1 MQDSIDALRQIP
13 HVLSVELIDE
23 GATATDSSVDIASI
37 ERLLSNKK
45 KLSLIGKD
53 GCAVFFSYK
62 SSIVLIKSK
71 PNVNLGA
78 LDLILDSIK

>member
-1 MQDSIDALRQIP
+1 VQDSIDALRQIP

-23 GATATDSSVDIASI
+23 GAVDSGVDVALIQ
-37 ERLLSNKK
+37 RLLSSKK
-45 KLSLIGKD
+45 KLSLIGKE

-62 SSIVLIKSK
+62 SSIVFIKSK

-78 LDLILDSIK
+78 LDLVLDSIK

>member
-23 GATATDSSVDIASI
+23 GAVDSSLDVALIQ
-37 ERLLSNKK
+37 RLLSSKK
-45 KLSLIGKD
+45 KLSLVGKE

-62 SSIVLIKSK
+62 SSIVLIRSK

-78 LDLILDSIK
+78 LDLVLDSIK

>member
-23 GATATDSSVDIASI
+23 GVTDSSVDIASI
-37 ERLLSNKK
+37 QRLLSNKK
-45 KLSLIGKD
+45 KLSLIGKA
-53 GCAVFFSYK
+53 GWAVFFSYK
-62 SSIVLIKSK
+62 SSIVFIKST

>member
-1 MQDSIDALRQIP
+1 MQDPIDALRQIP

-23 GATATDSSVDIASI
+23 GATDSSVDIASI

-78 LDLILDSIK
+78 LDVILDSIK

>member
-23 GATATDSSVDIASI
+23 GAVDSSLDVALIQ
-37 ERLLSNKK
+37 RLLSSKK
-45 KLSLIGKD
+45 KLSLVGKE

-62 SSIVLIKSK
+62 SSIVLIRSK

-78 LDLILDSIK
+78 IDLVLDSIK

>member
-1 MQDSIDALRQIP
+1 VQDSIDALRQIP

-23 GATATDSSVDIASI
+23 GAVDSSVDVALIQ
-37 ERLLSNKK
+37 RLLSSKK
-45 KLSLIGKD
+45 KLSLVGKE
-53 GCAVFFSYK
+53 GCAVFFYYK

-78 LDLILDSIK
+78 LDLVLDSIK